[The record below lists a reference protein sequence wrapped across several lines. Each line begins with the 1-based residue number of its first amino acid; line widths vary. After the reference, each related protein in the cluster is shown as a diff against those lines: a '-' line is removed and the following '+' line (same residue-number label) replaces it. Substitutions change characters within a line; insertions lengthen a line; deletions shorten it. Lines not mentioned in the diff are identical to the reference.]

1 MGKVYRHKYLYIPSK
16 YIRHLSIRSPCK
28 SLSPTKCYSLIEI
41 FPHRDTPKPSLDKST
56 CCARPLYKFLPP
68 IERATTT
75 RRKVYAV
82 LSHSMSPCAVDIS
95 KNIRSPPPPLFQKAR
110 QPAKLLIDRPS
121 PLHWLRLPPLYT
133 LGELIKRAIMLIS
146 PFSDISFIFPSTL
159 WRPGLAAALSF
170 RRPPLPRPRKSPGT
184 FRAPL
189 L

>member
-28 SLSPTKCYSLIEI
+28 SLPPTKCYSLIEI
-41 FPHRDTPKPSLDKST
+41 FPRRDTPKPSLDKST

-82 LSHSMSPCAVDIS
+82 LSHSMSPWTFRKIYDPL
-95 KNIRSPPPPLFQKAR
+95 PPPPFSESSTAGKIAYR
-110 QPAKLLIDRPS
+110 S

-133 LGELIKRAIMLIS
+133 PGELIKRAIMLMS